1 LRSIERNSY
10 KALLS
15 DIELLSDLP
24 VDISLGALLVDDLI
38 LCAWNFTF
46 NFVLN
51 LGRINQ
57 CREIAVSGILAKS
70 LIKLCI
76 DEPRQ
81 FPLLASILH
90 DLIKTI
96 EGLTDAVLGFMGMAE
111 ACLFLNNT
119 MLTFKVQKPG
129 LSRSRCMG
137 RGRSLILKGNVVATL
152 RVLGAL
158 FLGMALR

>member
-1 LRSIERNSY
+1 LEINCKNSD
-10 KALLS
+10 KAFKS

-57 CREIAVSGILAKS
+57 CRKIAVSGILAKS

-81 FPLLASILH
+81 FPFLASIFH

-111 ACLFLNNT
+111 ACLLLNNT

-137 RGRSLILKGNVVATL
+137 RGRSLIFKME
-152 RVLGAL
+152 AL
-158 FLGMALR
+158 LLGMALR